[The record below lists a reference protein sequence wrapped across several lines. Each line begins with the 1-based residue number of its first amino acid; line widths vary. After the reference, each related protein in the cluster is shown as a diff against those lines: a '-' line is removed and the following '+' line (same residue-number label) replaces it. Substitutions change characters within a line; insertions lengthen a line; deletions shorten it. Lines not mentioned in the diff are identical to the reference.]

1 MLELRRKV
9 GQDVYIVVPG
19 REKPMRISVMGII
32 EDSGHGREVRLAFH
46 AESDIEILRHELY
59 EARNK

>member
-46 AESDIEILRHELY
+46 AEPDIEILRHELY
-59 EARNK
+59 EAKHK